1 VFCISPASAA
11 ISCVLSIGGLDPS
24 GGAGLPADARAIR
37 AFGAH
42 PCAVATAVIA
52 QNTQGVQHVEAVS
65 AQMLSTQL
73 NNLLDDIAPRAVKIG
88 MIANREQVQVLL
100 ECWTRWRDVP
110 TVLDPVFAPSAG
122 EDFSDDATVQMI
134 ATELFP
140 RCALVTPNS
149 VEAERLC
156 GFAVR
161 DVKSMT
167 AAGRAIQTQ
176 YGAHRV
182 LVKGGHLPQTN
193 EVVDVLCDGA
203 HSVVLSAKRIEGAEV
218 RGTGCLLASAIAAQL
233 AQNVEIKSAVERAKS
248 WLAIQIRDAQQL
260 GKGRR
265 IAV

>member
-1 VFCISPASAA
+1 MFFISPASTA

-42 PCAVATAVIA
+42 SCAVATAVIA
-52 QNTQGVQHVEAVS
+52 QNTRGVQQVEAVS

-100 ECWTRWRDVP
+100 QCWPRWRDVP

-122 EDFSDDATVQMI
+122 EDFSDDSTIQMI

-167 AAGRAIQTQ
+167 AAGHAIQTQ

-203 HSVVLSAKRIEGAEV
+203 HSVVLRAKRIEGGEV
-218 RGTGCLLASAIAAQL
+218 RGTGCMLASAIAAQL
-233 AQNVEIKSAVERAKS
+233 AQNVEVVEAVRRAKV
-248 WLAIQIRDAQQL
+248 WLGEQIFGAQQI
-260 GKGRR
+260 GGGRR